1 MNTQIKNDGR
11 VNNSI
16 SADKTLGV
24 LETLEKIRQNG
35 SGTVSYVF
43 NTERLIDIQAKPG
56 EVNFGA
62 TRNHTYMINA
72 PINKEVFL
80 SSEKSNKVFNKKL
93 TEVLEVFKDTC
104 WDMRASYFVL
114 S

>member
-1 MNTQIKNDGR
+1 MNNLIQRDSK

-24 LETLEKIRQNG
+24 LEILEKIKENG

-43 NTERLIDIQAKPG
+43 NTERLVNVRAKPG
-56 EVNFGA
+56 EKDFGT
-62 TRNHTYMINA
+62 TRNHTYMVNA

-80 SSEKSNKVFNKKL
+80 SEKSTTVYNKKL

-104 WDMRASYFVL
+104 WDMRASYFIIG
-114 S
+114 

>member
-1 MNTQIKNDGR
+1 MNNLIQKDNR

-24 LETLEKIRQNG
+24 LEILEKIRQNG

-43 NTERLIDIQAKPG
+43 VTEKLINIKANLG
-56 EVNFGA
+56 EKDFGA
-62 TRNHTYMINA
+62 TRKEIHMINA
-72 PINKEVFL
+72 PVSENVFTQF
-80 SSEKSNKVFNKKL
+80 KDGKVCKARL
-93 TEVLEVFKDTC
+93 TDVLEVFKDTC
-104 WDMRASYFVL
+104 WDRGASYFVL

>member
-1 MNTQIKNDGR
+1 MSNFIQPDNR

-24 LETLEKIRQNG
+24 LEILEKIKENG
-35 SGTVSYVF
+35 NGTVSYVF
-43 NTERLIDIQAKPG
+43 NTERLIDIHAKPG
-56 EVNFGA
+56 NKDFGA

-80 SSEKSNKVFNKKL
+80 SEKSTTVYNKKL
-93 TEVLEVFKDTC
+93 TEVLNVFKDTC
-104 WDMRASYFVL
+104 WDMGASYFVL

>member
-1 MNTQIKNDGR
+1 MKNLIQKDNR

-16 SADKTLGV
+16 SDDKTLGV

-43 NTERLIDIQAKPG
+43 NTERLISIHAKPG
-56 EVNFGA
+56 EKDFGA
-62 TRNHTYMINA
+62 TRNHTCIINA

-93 TEVLEVFKDTC
+93 TEVLGVFKDTC
-104 WDMRASYFVL
+104 HDKGASYFVL